1 MNMPVRL
8 MLVLGAG
15 LIAALPAA
23 AQQLYKYVGPDGKV
37 QYSDRPPPDGQK
49 AEKVTGSRLS
59 SVPGAP
65 VAAANTDAAKS
76 DAAKSTAP
84 KTSAE
89 QDQAYRQRR
98 MEADEK
104 AKKDAK
110 AAQDQ
115 QVQAEACT
123 NARRELAGM
132 QSGARVARL
141 NEKGE
146 RIFLDD
152 AGVQGEVTRMEREI
166 AAGCK

>member
-1 MNMPVRL
+1 M
-8 MLVLGAG
+8 
-15 LIAALPAA
+15 
-23 AQQLYKYVGPDGKV
+23 
-37 QYSDRPPPDGQK
+37 
-49 AEKVTGSRLS
+49 
-59 SVPGAP
+59 PGAP

-84 KTSAE
+84 KTTAE

-104 AKKDAK
+104 AKKDEK
-110 AAQDQ
+110 VAQDQ
-115 QVQAEACT
+115 QVQAETCA